1 MIPTFSPVV
10 ACESEGRMGREICF
24 SDAFSKRTETTFSTI
39 WSIDITPSDTAEKA
53 VFTKI
58 VLQAFLRDYVG
69 NF

>member
-1 MIPTFSPVV
+1 
-10 ACESEGRMGREICF
+10 MGREICF
-24 SDAFSKRTETTFSTI
+24 SDAFSKRTETIFSTI
-39 WSIDITPSDTAEKA
+39 WSIDITPSGTAEKA